1 MSQVQFLDRT
11 EGKIAYEISGDGGPL
26 VVCAPGMGDLR
37 SVYRFV
43 VPTFEEHGYR
53 VVTMDLRGMGD
64 SSVDWS
70 DYSESAIGSDIVA
83 LVKHL
88 DAGSAILIGNSISAG
103 AAVWAA
109 AEAPQV
115 VAGLVLVGPFARQV
129 TIPRLKEFLFR
140 LALARPWGVAT
151 WVGYQASKLY
161 PSSKPHDME
170 AYSRA
175 VKANLREPGRM
186 RAFQHMAG
194 TNHLAAEARLARV
207 KAPALIVMGTADP
220 DFPDPKAEANL
231 LAERLRGAVV
241 LIEGAGH
248 YPQAERPGTFST
260 KVLDFL
266 AGKVHAA

>member
-109 AEAPQV
+109 AEAPQ
-115 VAGLVLVGPFARQV
+115 
-129 TIPRLKEFLFR
+129 
-140 LALARPWGVAT
+140 AT
-151 WVGYQASKLY
+151 WAAKV
-161 PSSKPHDME
+161 KP
-170 AYSRA
+170 AGSRPIASRA
-175 VKANLREPGRM
+175 PSI
-186 RAFQHMAG
+186 
-194 TNHLAAEARLARV
+194 AARRSQ
-207 KAPALIVMGTADP
+207 
-220 DFPDPKAEANL
+220 
-231 LAERLRGAVV
+231 R
-241 LIEGAGH
+241 
-248 YPQAERPGTFST
+248 
-260 KVLDFL
+260 
-266 AGKVHAA
+266 